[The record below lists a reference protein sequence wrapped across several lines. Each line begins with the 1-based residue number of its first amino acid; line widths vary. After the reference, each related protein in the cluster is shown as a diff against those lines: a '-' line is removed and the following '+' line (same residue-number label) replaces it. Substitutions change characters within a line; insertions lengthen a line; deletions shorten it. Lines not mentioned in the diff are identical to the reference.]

1 MKKSCC
7 VTATAFLNKL
17 SFLTDNNK
25 KENFMLGFIFGLI
38 IGAIFGV
45 FLMCLMQ
52 VNRN

>member
-1 MKKSCC
+1 
-7 VTATAFLNKL
+7 
-17 SFLTDNNK
+17 
-25 KENFMLGFIFGLI
+25 MLGFIFGLI